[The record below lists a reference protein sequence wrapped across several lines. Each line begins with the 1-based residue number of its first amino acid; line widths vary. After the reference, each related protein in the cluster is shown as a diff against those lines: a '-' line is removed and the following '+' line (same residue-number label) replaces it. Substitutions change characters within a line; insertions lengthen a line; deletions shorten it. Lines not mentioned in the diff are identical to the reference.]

1 MTRNYDVDAI
11 KSLKVEIN
19 QMDPVDLADRL
30 QDMDPVSVALWLKL
44 LDKDKAADTFAEL
57 DRDTKRQLI
66 DSYTDDAIR
75 TLIQEL
81 DEDELVDTLQ
91 ELPANMV
98 RRLMDEFVTGERREI
113 VNKLLGYPEDSVGA
127 IMTVE
132 FVSAKA
138 SAGMEH
144 IYQRVMTSNLD
155 GDKLEQIWITD
166 DSLMLLGYVFLAD
179 VLRYMDQPVE
189 EMLNPLPR
197 TVQATDDQEIVAKL
211 AYRYDLSEIPV
222 TDSEGRLIG
231 TVPLEDAVDIM
242 HEEYEEDLSN
252 IHGIQESS
260 DDVYLDRSIFA
271 IAKDRTTWLIICLI
285 TATMTGFIIQRY
297 ESLLAASVAL
307 TAYIPM
313 LMDSGGNAGSQ
324 SSTTVIRFLYTGDIG
339 FSDTLQVMWKEV
351 RVGFITGSIL
361 VIVNFI
367 RMTLLG
373 PETLPVKLTVSL
385 TLLITVML
393 SKMVGGMLPLIADKI
408 HVDPT
413 VMAGPII
420 TTLVDTFALLVY
432 FEVASHLLSVF

>member
-57 DRDTKRQLI
+57 DGDTKRQLI

-75 TLIQEL
+75 TLIKEL

-138 SAGMEH
+138 SSGMEH
-144 IYQRVMTSNLD
+144 IYQRVMTSTLD

-166 DSLMLLGYVFLAD
+166 DSLVLLGYVFLAD
-179 VLRYMDQPVE
+179 VLRNMDQPVE
-189 EMLNPLPR
+189 DILRPLPR
-197 TVQATDDQEIVAKL
+197 TVLATDDQEIVAKL

-231 TVPLEDAVDIM
+231 TVPLEDAIDIM

-252 IHGIQESS
+252 IHGVQDTSDEDYLERSS
-260 DDVYLDRSIFA
+260 FA

-297 ESLLAASVAL
+297 ERLLASSVAL
-307 TAYIPM
+307 AAYIPM
-313 LMDSGGNAGSQ
+313 LMDSGGNAGTQ
-324 SSTTVIRFLYTGDIG
+324 SSTTVIRALYTGKVHFRNI
-339 FSDTLQVMWKEV
+339 FSVMSKELK
-351 RVGFITGSIL
+351 VGIITGSIL
-361 VIVNFI
+361 VAVNFV

-373 PETLPVKLTVSL
+373 DHGLSISLTVSA
-385 TLLITVML
+385 TLLLTVTL
-393 SKMVGGMLPLIADKI
+393 SKIIGGILPLIADKV

-420 TTLVDTFALLVY
+420 TTLVDTFALLIY
-432 FEVASHLLSVF
+432 FEVATHLINL

>member
-11 KSLKVEIN
+11 KSLKIEIN

-30 QDMDPVSVALWLKL
+30 RDMDPVSVALWLKL
-44 LDKDKAADTFAEL
+44 LEKDKAADTFAEL
-57 DRDTKRQLI
+57 DADTKRELI

-75 TLIQEL
+75 SLIKEL

-98 RRLMDEFVTGERREI
+98 RRLMDEFVTGERRVI

-132 FVSAKA
+132 FLSIKA
-138 SAGMEH
+138 SSGTEY
-144 IYQRVMTSNLD
+144 ILERVLRSPLD

-166 DSLMLLGYVFLAD
+166 DSLVLLGYVYLAD
-179 VLRYMDQPVE
+179 VMRYKDESVE
-189 EMLNPLPR
+189 DLLNPLPR
-197 TVQATDDQEIVAKL
+197 TVEALDDQEIVAKL

-231 TVPLEDAVDIM
+231 TVPLEDAIDIM

-252 IHGIQESS
+252 IHGVQDTSDEDYLERSS
-260 DDVYLDRSIFA
+260 FA
-271 IAKDRTTWLIICLI
+271 IAKGRTTWLIICLI

-297 ESLLAASVAL
+297 ESLLASSVAL
-307 TAYIPM
+307 AAYIPM
-313 LMDSGGNAGSQ
+313 LMDSGGNAGTQ
-324 SSTTVIRFLYTGDIG
+324 SSTTVIRALYTGKVHFKNI
-339 FSDTLQVMWKEV
+339 FAVMSKELK
-351 RVGFITGSIL
+351 VGIITGTIL
-361 VIVNFI
+361 VAVNFV

-373 PETLPVKLTVSL
+373 DHGLAISLTVSA
-385 TLLITVML
+385 TLLLTVTL
-393 SKMVGGMLPLIADKI
+393 SKIIGGVLPLIADKVN
-408 HVDPT
+408 VDPT

-420 TTLVDTFALLVY
+420 TTLVDTFALLIY
-432 FEVASHLLSVF
+432 FEVASHLINL

>member
-57 DRDTKRQLI
+57 DGDTKRQLI

-75 TLIQEL
+75 TLIKEL

-132 FVSAKA
+132 FLSAKA
-138 SAGMEH
+138 SSGMEH
-144 IYQRVMTSNLD
+144 IYQRVMSSTLD
-155 GDKLEQIWITD
+155 GDKLEQIWVTD
-166 DSLMLLGYVFLAD
+166 DSLVLLGYVFLAD
-179 VLRYMDQPVE
+179 VLRNMERPVE
-189 EMLNPLPR
+189 DMLRPLPR
-197 TVQATDDQEIVAKL
+197 TVLATDDQEIVAKL

-231 TVPLEDAVDIM
+231 TVPLEDAIDIM

-252 IHGIQESS
+252 IHGVQDTSDEDYLERSS
-260 DDVYLDRSIFA
+260 FA

-297 ESLLAASVAL
+297 ESLLASSVAL
-307 TAYIPM
+307 AAYIPM
-313 LMDSGGNAGSQ
+313 LMDSGGNAGTQ
-324 SSTTVIRFLYTGDIG
+324 SSTTVIRALYTGKVHFRNI
-339 FSDTLQVMWKEV
+339 FSVMSKELK
-351 RVGFITGSIL
+351 VGIITGSIL
-361 VIVNFI
+361 VAVNFV

-373 PETLPVKLTVSL
+373 DHGLSISLTVSA
-385 TLLITVML
+385 TLLLTVTL
-393 SKMVGGMLPLIADKI
+393 SKIIGGILPLIADKV

-420 TTLVDTFALLVY
+420 TTLVDTFALLIY
-432 FEVASHLLSVF
+432 FEVATHLINL

>member
-57 DRDTKRQLI
+57 DGDTKRQLI

-75 TLIQEL
+75 TLIKEL

-138 SAGMEH
+138 SSGMEH
-144 IYQRVMTSNLD
+144 IYQRVMTSTLD

-166 DSLMLLGYVFLAD
+166 DSLVLLGYVFLAD
-179 VLRYMDQPVE
+179 VLRNMDRPVE
-189 EMLNPLPR
+189 DILRPLPR
-197 TVQATDDQEIVAKL
+197 TVLATDDQEIVAKL

-231 TVPLEDAVDIM
+231 TVPLEDAIDIM

-252 IHGIQESS
+252 IHGVQDTSDEDYLERSS
-260 DDVYLDRSIFA
+260 FA

-297 ESLLAASVAL
+297 ERLLASSVAL
-307 TAYIPM
+307 AAYIPM
-313 LMDSGGNAGSQ
+313 LMDSGGNAGTQ
-324 SSTTVIRFLYTGDIG
+324 SSTTVIRALYTGKVHFRNI
-339 FSDTLQVMWKEV
+339 FSVMSKELK
-351 RVGFITGSIL
+351 VGIITGSIL
-361 VIVNFI
+361 VAVNFV

-373 PETLPVKLTVSL
+373 DHGLSISLTVSA
-385 TLLITVML
+385 TLLLTVTL
-393 SKMVGGMLPLIADKI
+393 SKIIGGILPLIADKV

-420 TTLVDTFALLVY
+420 TTLVDTFALLIY
-432 FEVASHLLSVF
+432 FEVATHLINL

>member
-11 KSLKVEIN
+11 KSLKLEIN

-30 QDMDPVSVALWLKL
+30 QDMDPVSVALWLKF

-57 DRDTKRQLI
+57 DGETKRLLI

-75 TLIQEL
+75 TLIKEL

-98 RRLMDEFVTGERREI
+98 RRLMDEFVTGDRRVI

-138 SAGMEH
+138 SSGMEH
-144 IYQRVMTSNLD
+144 IYQRVMTSTLD

-166 DSLMLLGYVFLAD
+166 DSLVLLGYVFLAD
-179 VLRYMDQPVE
+179 VLRNMDRPVE
-189 EMLNPLPR
+189 DILRPLPR
-197 TVQATDDQEIVAKL
+197 TVLATDDQEIVAKL

-231 TVPLEDAVDIM
+231 TVPLEDAIDIM

-252 IHGIQESS
+252 IHGVQDTSDEDYLERSS
-260 DDVYLDRSIFA
+260 FA

-297 ESLLAASVAL
+297 ESLLASSVAL
-307 TAYIPM
+307 AAYIPM
-313 LMDSGGNAGSQ
+313 LMDSGGNAGTQ
-324 SSTTVIRFLYTGDIG
+324 SSTTVIRALYTGKVHFRNI
-339 FSDTLQVMWKEV
+339 FSVMSKELK
-351 RVGFITGSIL
+351 VGIITGTIL
-361 VIVNFI
+361 VAVNFV

-373 PETLPVKLTVSL
+373 DHGLSISLTVSA
-385 TLLITVML
+385 TLLLTVTL
-393 SKMVGGMLPLIADKI
+393 SKIIGGILPLIADKV

-420 TTLVDTFALLVY
+420 TTLVDTFALLIY
-432 FEVASHLLSVF
+432 FEVATHLINL

>member
-57 DRDTKRQLI
+57 DGDTKRQLI

-75 TLIQEL
+75 TLIKEL

-132 FVSAKA
+132 FLSAKA
-138 SAGMEH
+138 SSGMEH
-144 IYQRVMTSNLD
+144 IYQRVMSSTLD
-155 GDKLEQIWITD
+155 GDKLEQIWVTD
-166 DSLMLLGYVFLAD
+166 DSLVLLGYVFLAD
-179 VLRYMDQPVE
+179 VLRNMERPVE
-189 EMLNPLPR
+189 DMLRPLPR
-197 TVQATDDQEIVAKL
+197 TVLATDDQEIVAKL

-231 TVPLEDAVDIM
+231 TVPLEDAIDIM

-252 IHGIQESS
+252 IHGVQDTSDEDYLERSS
-260 DDVYLDRSIFA
+260 FA

-297 ESLLAASVAL
+297 ESLLASSVAL
-307 TAYIPM
+307 AAYIPM
-313 LMDSGGNAGSQ
+313 LMDSGGNAGTQ
-324 SSTTVIRFLYTGDIG
+324 SSTTVIRALYTGKIHFRNI
-339 FSDTLQVMWKEV
+339 FSVMSKELK
-351 RVGFITGSIL
+351 VGIITGSIL
-361 VIVNFI
+361 VAVNFV

-373 PETLPVKLTVSL
+373 DHGLSISLTVSA
-385 TLLITVML
+385 TLLLTVTL
-393 SKMVGGMLPLIADKI
+393 SKIIGGILPLIADKV

-420 TTLVDTFALLVY
+420 TTLVDTFALLIY
-432 FEVASHLLSVF
+432 FEVATHLINL

>member
-1 MTRNYDVDAI
+1 
-11 KSLKVEIN
+11 
-19 QMDPVDLADRL
+19 
-30 QDMDPVSVALWLKL
+30 
-44 LDKDKAADTFAEL
+44 
-57 DRDTKRQLI
+57 
-66 DSYTDDAIR
+66 
-75 TLIQEL
+75 
-81 DEDELVDTLQ
+81 
-91 ELPANMV
+91 
-98 RRLMDEFVTGERREI
+98 
-113 VNKLLGYPEDSVGA
+113 
-127 IMTVE
+127 
-132 FVSAKA
+132 
-138 SAGMEH
+138 
-144 IYQRVMTSNLD
+144 
-155 GDKLEQIWITD
+155 
-166 DSLMLLGYVFLAD
+166 
-179 VLRYMDQPVE
+179 MDQPVE
-189 EMLNPLPR
+189 EMLRPLPR

-260 DDVYLDRSIFA
+260 DDDYLDRSIFA

-324 SSTTVIRFLYTGDIG
+324 SSTTVIRFLYTGDIR

-393 SKMVGGMLPLIADKI
+393 SKMVGGMLPLIAEKI

>member
-57 DRDTKRQLI
+57 DGDTKRQLI

-132 FVSAKA
+132 FLSAKA
-138 SAGMEH
+138 SSGMEH
-144 IYQRVMTSNLD
+144 IYQRVMASTLD
-155 GDKLEQIWITD
+155 GDKLEQIWVTD
-166 DSLMLLGYVFLAD
+166 DSLVLLGYVFLAD
-179 VLRYMDQPVE
+179 VLRNMERPVE
-189 EMLNPLPR
+189 DMLRPLPR
-197 TVQATDDQEIVAKL
+197 TVLATDDQEIVAKL

-231 TVPLEDAVDIM
+231 TVPLEDAIDIM

-252 IHGIQESS
+252 IHGVQDTSDEDYLERSS
-260 DDVYLDRSIFA
+260 FA

-297 ESLLAASVAL
+297 ERLLASSVAL
-307 TAYIPM
+307 AAYIPM
-313 LMDSGGNAGSQ
+313 LMDSGGNAGTQ
-324 SSTTVIRFLYTGDIG
+324 SSTTVIRALYTGKVHFRNI
-339 FSDTLQVMWKEV
+339 FSVMSKELK
-351 RVGFITGSIL
+351 VGIITGSIL
-361 VIVNFI
+361 VAVNFV

-373 PETLPVKLTVSL
+373 DHGLSISLTVSA
-385 TLLITVML
+385 TLLLTVTL
-393 SKMVGGMLPLIADKI
+393 SKIIGGILPLIADKV

-420 TTLVDTFALLVY
+420 TTLVDTFALLIY
-432 FEVASHLLSVF
+432 FEVATHLINL

>member
-57 DRDTKRQLI
+57 DGDTKRQLI

-75 TLIQEL
+75 TLIKEL

-132 FVSAKA
+132 FLSAKA
-138 SAGMEH
+138 SSGMEH
-144 IYQRVMTSNLD
+144 IYQRVMSSTLD
-155 GDKLEQIWITD
+155 GDKLEQIWVTD
-166 DSLMLLGYVFLAD
+166 DSLVLLGYVFLAD
-179 VLRYMDQPVE
+179 VLRNMERPVE
-189 EMLNPLPR
+189 DMLRPLPR
-197 TVQATDDQEIVAKL
+197 TVLATDDQEIVAKL

-231 TVPLEDAVDIM
+231 TVPLEDAIDIM

-252 IHGIQESS
+252 IHGVQDTSDEDYLERSS
-260 DDVYLDRSIFA
+260 FA

-297 ESLLAASVAL
+297 ESLLASSVAL
-307 TAYIPM
+307 AAYIPM
-313 LMDSGGNAGSQ
+313 LMDSGGNAGTQ
-324 SSTTVIRFLYTGDIG
+324 SSTTVIRALYTGKIHFRNI
-339 FSDTLQVMWKEV
+339 FSVMSKELK
-351 RVGFITGSIL
+351 VGIITGSIL
-361 VIVNFI
+361 VAVNFV
-367 RMTLLG
+367 RMTL
-373 PETLPVKLTVSL
+373 
-385 TLLITVML
+385 
-393 SKMVGGMLPLIADKI
+393 
-408 HVDPT
+408 
-413 VMAGPII
+413 
-420 TTLVDTFALLVY
+420 
-432 FEVASHLLSVF
+432 

>member
-11 KSLKVEIN
+11 KSLKLEIN

-57 DRDTKRQLI
+57 DGETKRQLI

-98 RRLMDEFVTGERREI
+98 RRLMDEFVTGDRRVI

-138 SAGMEH
+138 SSGMEH
-144 IYQRVMTSNLD
+144 IYQRVMTSTLD

-166 DSLMLLGYVFLAD
+166 DSLVLLGYVFLAD
-179 VLRYMDQPVE
+179 VLRNMDRPVE
-189 EMLNPLPR
+189 DILRPLPR
-197 TVQATDDQEIVAKL
+197 TVLATDDQEIVAKL

-231 TVPLEDAVDIM
+231 TVPLEDAIDIM

-252 IHGIQESS
+252 IHGVQDTSDEDYLERSS
-260 DDVYLDRSIFA
+260 FA

-297 ESLLAASVAL
+297 ESLLASSVAL
-307 TAYIPM
+307 AAYIPM
-313 LMDSGGNAGSQ
+313 LMDSGGNAGTQ
-324 SSTTVIRFLYTGDIG
+324 SSTTVIRALYTGKVHFRNI
-339 FSDTLQVMWKEV
+339 FSVMSKELK
-351 RVGFITGSIL
+351 VGIITGTIL
-361 VIVNFI
+361 VAVNFV

-373 PETLPVKLTVSL
+373 DHGLSISLTVSA
-385 TLLITVML
+385 TLLLTVTL
-393 SKMVGGMLPLIADKI
+393 SKIIGGILPLIADKV

-420 TTLVDTFALLVY
+420 TTLVDTFALLIY
-432 FEVASHLLSVF
+432 FEVAIHLINL

>member
-57 DRDTKRQLI
+57 DGDTKRQLI

-132 FVSAKA
+132 FLSAKA
-138 SAGMEH
+138 SSGMEH
-144 IYQRVMTSNLD
+144 IYQRVMTSTLD
-155 GDKLEQIWITD
+155 GDKLEQIWVTD
-166 DSLMLLGYVFLAD
+166 DSLVLLGYVFLAD
-179 VLRYMDQPVE
+179 VLRNMDQPVE
-189 EMLNPLPR
+189 DILRPLPR
-197 TVQATDDQEIVAKL
+197 TVLATDDQEIVAKL

-231 TVPLEDAVDIM
+231 TVPLEDAIDIM

-252 IHGIQESS
+252 IHGVQDTSDEDYLERSS
-260 DDVYLDRSIFA
+260 FA

-297 ESLLAASVAL
+297 ERLLASSVAL
-307 TAYIPM
+307 AAYIPM
-313 LMDSGGNAGSQ
+313 LMDSGGNAGTQ
-324 SSTTVIRFLYTGDIG
+324 SSTTVIRALYTGKVHFRNI
-339 FSDTLQVMWKEV
+339 FSVMSKELK
-351 RVGFITGSIL
+351 VGIITGSIL
-361 VIVNFI
+361 VAVNFV

-373 PETLPVKLTVSL
+373 DHGLSISLTVSA
-385 TLLITVML
+385 TLLLTVTL
-393 SKMVGGMLPLIADKI
+393 SKIIGGILPLIADKV

-420 TTLVDTFALLVY
+420 TTLVDTFALLIY
-432 FEVASHLLSVF
+432 FEVATHLINL

>member
-11 KSLKVEIN
+11 KSLKLEIN

-57 DRDTKRQLI
+57 DGETKRQLI

-98 RRLMDEFVTGERREI
+98 RRLMDEFVTGDRRVI

-138 SAGMEH
+138 SSGMEH
-144 IYQRVMTSNLD
+144 IYQRVMTSTLD

-166 DSLMLLGYVFLAD
+166 DSLVLLGYVFLAD
-179 VLRYMDQPVE
+179 VLRNMDRPVE
-189 EMLNPLPR
+189 DILRPLPR
-197 TVQATDDQEIVAKL
+197 TVLATDDQEIVAKL

-231 TVPLEDAVDIM
+231 TVPLEDAIDIM

-252 IHGIQESS
+252 IHGVQDTSDEDYLERSS
-260 DDVYLDRSIFA
+260 FA

-297 ESLLAASVAL
+297 ESLLASSVAL
-307 TAYIPM
+307 AAYIPM
-313 LMDSGGNAGSQ
+313 LMDSGGNAGTQ
-324 SSTTVIRFLYTGDIG
+324 SSTTVIRALYTGKVHFRNI
-339 FSDTLQVMWKEV
+339 FSVMSKELK
-351 RVGFITGSIL
+351 VGIITGSIL
-361 VIVNFI
+361 VAVNFV

-373 PETLPVKLTVSL
+373 DHGLSISLTVSA
-385 TLLITVML
+385 TLLLTVTL
-393 SKMVGGMLPLIADKI
+393 SKIIGGILPLIADKV

-420 TTLVDTFALLVY
+420 TTLVDTFALLIY
-432 FEVASHLLSVF
+432 FEVATHLINL

>member
-11 KSLKVEIN
+11 KSLKLEIN

-57 DRDTKRQLI
+57 DGETKRQLI

-98 RRLMDEFVTGERREI
+98 RRLMDEFVTGDRRVI

-138 SAGMEH
+138 SSGMEH
-144 IYQRVMTSNLD
+144 IYQRVMTSTLD
-155 GDKLEQIWITD
+155 GDKLEQIWITE
-166 DSLMLLGYVFLAD
+166 DSLVLLGYVFLAD
-179 VLRYMDQPVE
+179 VLRNMDRPVE
-189 EMLNPLPR
+189 DILRPLPR
-197 TVQATDDQEIVAKL
+197 TVLATDDQEIVAKL

-231 TVPLEDAVDIM
+231 TVPLEDAIDIM

-252 IHGIQESS
+252 IHGVQDTSDEDYLERSS
-260 DDVYLDRSIFA
+260 FA

-297 ESLLAASVAL
+297 ESLLASSVAL
-307 TAYIPM
+307 AAYIPM
-313 LMDSGGNAGSQ
+313 LMDSGGNAGTQ
-324 SSTTVIRFLYTGDIG
+324 SSTTVIRALYTGKVHFKNI
-339 FSDTLQVMWKEV
+339 FSVMSKELK
-351 RVGFITGSIL
+351 VGLITGSIL
-361 VIVNFI
+361 VAVNFV
-367 RMTLLG
+367 RMTILG
-373 PETLPVKLTVSL
+373 DHDLSISLTVSA
-385 TLLITVML
+385 TLLLTVTL
-393 SKMVGGMLPLIADKI
+393 SKIIGGILPLIADKV

-420 TTLVDTFALLVY
+420 TTLVDTFALLIY
-432 FEVASHLLSVF
+432 FEVAIHLINL